1 MAEKHYLFQKTTGEW
16 VFGPTTNSVMPA
28 GLLRLANVSETNI
41 ELRWVHNR
49 DIAYRYAELTYGSFY
64 KENGSAYSSLAGF
77 LADTKDF
84 FSGSQKVSIEAGDIQ
99 LGAVE
104 LKDASADTRAK
115 IAAGSAVVAGDNALA
130 VADANVKTTLANGSQ
145 KAQLVDASANFLYPS
160 GEVAT
165 GSAEITRPADTTAYA
180 SGDSINSS
188 TSSPVASEIT
198 GMAIKSGGG
207 GLLDSIKIE
216 SDITA
221 MASKTVRVWVFND
234 TPATITNDNAA
245 FTTAYAD
252 KAKLLFFED
261 VVMEALEGTSD
272 NVIGVLSVAK
282 AYKCAATSLFI
293 LVQAVSAFTPTSG
306 GKVNVTLNAIKLN

>member
-1 MAEKHYLFQKTTGEW
+1 MAKVIYQPVAGRLRIDGRDYSLEDLVMDWILSNDGTTYL
-16 VFGPTTNSVMPA
+16 
-28 GLLRLANVSETNI
+28 I
-41 ELRWVHNR
+41 
-49 DIAYRYAELTYGSFY
+49 
-64 KENGSAYSSLAGF
+64 
-77 LADTKDF
+77 
-84 FSGSQKVSIEAGDIQ
+84 SIESG
-99 LGAVE
+99 VR
-104 LKDASADTRAK
+104 DTGVRNTPLSEIEDNVGGTYAN
-115 IAAGSAVVAGDNALA
+115 IAAWLAWWEALETMGDLTATITDGATEAKQDDIIFDLT
-130 VADANVKTTLANGSQ
+130 DGSQ

-165 GSAEITRPADTTAYA
+165 GSAEITRPSDTTAYA

-245 FTTAYAD
+245 FATAYAD

>member
-84 FSGSQKVSIEAGDIQ
+84 FSGAQKVSIEAGDIQ

-130 VADANVKTTLANGSQ
+130 VADAALKSKQFPTSIHVLTGTSAATAGSYTGFFV
-145 KAQLVDASANFLYPS
+145 LEDA
-160 GEVAT
+160 V
-165 GSAEITRPADTTAYA
+165 I
-180 SGDSINSS
+180 
-188 TSSPVASEIT
+188 
-198 GMAIKSGGG
+198 
-207 GLLDSIKIE
+207 
-216 SDITA
+216 SDITLTDDT
-221 MASKTVRVWVFND
+221 KITGTND
-234 TPATITNDNAA
+234 FSGITLIAGLFIEIPGGFSTIT
-245 FTTAYAD
+245 
-252 KAKLLFFED
+252 L
-261 VVMEALEGTSD
+261 TSGSM
-272 NVIGVLSVAK
+272 ILAK
-282 AYKCAATSLFI
+282 A
-293 LVQAVSAFTPTSG
+293 
-306 GKVNVTLNAIKLN
+306 